1 LSYKESDIIGVGRVA
16 RVYKGYWRQQ
26 EVAIK
31 VLREIPDAE
40 QLIEFQVSYFLFVEI
55 QHVEYPQKEL
65 EILREVRSANCVL
78 FYG

>member
-1 LSYKESDIIGVGRVA
+1 MGRVA

-31 VLREIPDAE
+31 VLKEIPDAE
-40 QLIEFQVSYFLFVEI
+40 QLIEFQVSNFLFVEI
-55 QHVEYPQKEL
+55 QHFKYQQKEL